1 LRALALICATVAA
14 GAVSAPGT
22 ALAGAPQRFPIDIS
36 DAGTDTSTCGFP
48 VAYTFHEYGTASSFV
63 DNTGSQPSVLLH
75 LHADVT
81 VTANG
86 ITLVERDTFS
96 VIVSQDG
103 ITRTVGLPTHIQGP
117 GGVVLLDAGELV
129 LQPSDDPNAPPTVVA
144 VHGPHPQF
152 FGATFCSALT

>member
-1 LRALALICATVAA
+1 VTAA
-14 GAVSAPGT
+14 
-22 ALAGAPQRFPIDIS
+22 
-36 DAGTDTSTCGFP
+36 
-48 VAYTFHEYGTASSFV
+48 
-63 DNTGSQPSVLLH
+63 
-75 LHADVT
+75 
-81 VTANG
+81 ANG

-103 ITRTVGLPTHIQGP
+103 TTRTVGLPTHIQGP